1 MTFSDTSFGAD
12 FERLFHENEVADPA
26 VFAEVASFDEV
37 PIYSRRSELAFLGNL
52 SFAAKNRELILA
64 AVRQLDRIHNYFE
77 GSDESATIVRMVAV
91 TGWSIDDEAG
101 WRCEDGTTELIRPN
115 LWLADLAHPDMADF
129 RVNSPRSRC
138 AEFVSQVIGA
148 GPYRVF
154 ESRPP
159 DHLPDCPA
167 RVYIARSELLGLL
180 PVADH

>member
-1 MTFSDTSFGAD
+1 MPSFRYGPD
-12 FERLFHENEVADPA
+12 FDRLLLANEVADPA
-26 VFAEVASFDEV
+26 VFAEVAGFDEV
-37 PIYSRRSELAFLGNL
+37 PIYSRRSELAFLGGL
-52 SFAAKNRELILA
+52 SVASKNRELILA
-64 AVRQLDRIHNYFE
+64 AVRQLDRIHRYFE
-77 GSDESATIVRMVAV
+77 GSDGAAAVVRMVAV

-129 RVNSPRSRC
+129 RVYSPRSRC
-138 AEFVSQVIGA
+138 AEFVSRVIGA
-148 GPYRVF
+148 GPHRVF

-180 PVADH
+180 PVADR